1 MVSAK
6 RFPLSC
12 PEKLFYACH
21 NPKSAS
27 SKLHQN
33 VICLSCLS
41 LFTFKGDISRF
52 FIFHCKFLLYVGFCV
67 YIKNPDHFSYGSVIK

>member
-6 RFPLSC
+6 HFPLSC
-12 PEKLFYACH
+12 PEKLFYACQ

-41 LFTFKGDISRF
+41 LFTFNIGNEANSLDPAQIAPT
-52 FIFHCKFLLYVGFCV
+52 GE
-67 YIKNPDHFSYGSVIK
+67 D